1 MTTVRSDIVKIGDN
15 FRTLLGDDLQVGDA
29 APEFTSVVAGW
40 AKVNPLQDD
49 KGKVIILSAVPSLDT
64 DTCDRE
70 TRRFNEEAGKLSDEI
85 VIYTVST
92 DFPMAQKRWCGAA
105 GVDKV
110 KVVSDVVDA
119 EFGTKYGV
127 LIKERRYFRRSVF
140 IVGRDGKLTYVN
152 YLPTLG
158 QEPDYDEVINAA
170 KEALK

>member
-1 MTTVRSDIVKIGDN
+1 MVTTRTDVFKLGEKFV
-15 FRTLLGDDLQVGDA
+15 TLLGDDVKVGDI

-49 KGKVIILSAVPSLDT
+49 KGKVIVLSAVPSLDT
-64 DTCDRE
+64 DVCDRE
-70 TRRFNEEAGKLSDEI
+70 TRRFNEEAAKLSGDI

-119 EFGTKYGV
+119 EFGIKYGV

-152 YLPTLG
+152 YLPILG
-158 QEPDYDEVINAA
+158 QEPDYDEVIEAA
-170 KEALK
+170 EKALG